1 MTPPLEA
8 RALGKRFRRGWA
20 MRECSL
26 TLPEGA
32 IVGLAGP
39 NGAGKSTLM
48 ELAVG
53 LLEPTEGEIRVLGH
67 DPRAEPSVV
76 ARIGYVAQGAPL
88 YRTFTVGETVDFARA
103 TNPGWDA
110 DVAAPPLAR
119 LSEDRRVSSLSA
131 GERARLALAL
141 ALGKRPELLL
151 LDEPFGRLDPLA
163 AREFLQMLM
172 HGVAETKATVVIASH
187 VIADIERVADHI
199 VLVG

>member
-1 MTPPLEA
+1 MPPPLEA

-53 LLEPTEGEIRVLGH
+53 LLERPEGETRVLGH
-67 DPRAEPSVV
+67 ARRAERSVV
-76 ARIGYVAQGAPL
+76 ARMGYVAQGAPL
-88 YRTFTVGETVDFARA
+88 YRPFPVGEPADFARS

-119 LSEDRRVSSLSA
+119 LSSDRRVSSLSA
-131 GERARLALAL
+131 GERARLAL
-141 ALGKRPELLL
+141 
-151 LDEPFGRLDPLA
+151 
-163 AREFLQMLM
+163 
-172 HGVAETKATVVIASH
+172 
-187 VIADIERVADHI
+187 
-199 VLVG
+199 